1 MEYRIDFSEILEPV
15 TAQPGDTVLEA
26 LLRAG
31 VPFPHSCQVGNC
43 GTCKCELIEGEIF
56 ELPYSEHALSEDE
69 KAKKYVLACRA
80 QVWGDVK
87 VRALDILDTED
98 TSLGPIRSLRGR
110 VVSLMELT
118 HDIREVRLS
127 LEAEGG
133 TLAFAAGQ
141 YAQLEFAPGISRHYS
156 MANTP
161 EEPDPVFHVRHVPGG
176 RASAYVAQKLQV
188 GHGVRVTGPYGSSY
202 LREHHT
208 GPVLLVAGGSG
219 LAPIESI
226 LRTLIPRANGVPILL
241 YFGVRSERDVYHETL
256 LRALAASYDKL
267 RLNIVLSEPP
277 GHGRRNGLLHELI
290 AADGIDFRGYMA
302 YLAGP
307 PAMVDAVSGV
317 LVRMGLEHR
326 NLHADA
332 FYNQP

>member
-1 MEYRIDFSEILEPV
+1 MEYHVDFSETLEPV

-56 ELPYSEHALSEDE
+56 ELPYSEHALSKDE
-69 KAKKYVLACRA
+69 KAKNYVLACRA

-87 VRALDILDTED
+87 VRALDLLDTEGI
-98 TSLGPIRSLRGR
+98 SLGSIRSLRGR
-110 VVSLMELT
+110 VISLTQLT

-133 TLAFAAGQ
+133 ALAFAAGQ
-141 YAQLEFAPGISRHYS
+141 YAQVEFAPGISRHYS

-161 EEPDPVFHVRHVPGG
+161 DEPDLVFHVRHVPGG
-176 RASAYVAQKLQV
+176 KASAFVAEKLKV
-188 GHGVRVTGPYGSSY
+188 GHGVRVTGPYGSSH
-202 LREHHT
+202 LREHHA

-226 LRTLIPRANGVPILL
+226 LRTLIPRANGAAILL
-241 YFGVRSERDVYHETL
+241 YFGVRSERDVYHETV
-256 LRALAASYDKL
+256 LRAAAASYDKL
-267 RLNIVLSEPP
+267 RLNIALSEQL
-277 GHGRRNGLLHELI
+277 GRGRRSGLLHEVI
-290 AADGIDFRGYMA
+290 AADRIDFCGYMA

-317 LVRMGLEHR
+317 LVQMGLEHR

-332 FYNQP
+332 FYNQS